1 MALFFVWAYHLK
13 PLNLL
18 KITHQLNMKKIVIAG
33 GGIAGLATAR
43 ILQNQGYYIKIIE
56 KQPEWQI
63 SGTGLYLPSNGVVAL
78 DKIGLAA
85 TAREKGF
92 IIDYRNIKNAKA
104 EAILDLDLEKIWGR
118 EKPCLGIKRK
128 VLHDI
133 LIDGLNTIDISFN
146 TTIKSLKTNPNSV
159 VIELSNGSK
168 EEYDLVIGADGL
180 YSKTR
185 NLVLGDIPLRKV
197 TAQVC
202 RFIIKKPTDIN
213 SWTLFINAVG
223 QFLIIP
229 IDENSAYCYVN
240 RKTKGFKTFDK
251 KQYMEPFKKFA
262 SPVPEILNEWN
273 PDNAYWNDLEE
284 LPKLPVMGSG
294 RVVLIGD
301 AAHGMPPFMAQG
313 GALALEDAIV
323 LSGLLKNEDWST
335 MAATFSKNRN
345 NRIDWTRARNQ
356 KREKLS
362 KLPYWIAKL
371 GLKKVGEKNWTEDYG
386 PLAKTPNW

>member
-1 MALFFVWAYHLK
+1 MNFW
-13 PLNLL
+13 
-18 KITHQLNMKKIVIAG
+18 

-43 ILQNQGYYIKIIE
+43 MLQNQGYEVKLIE
-56 KQPEWQI
+56 KQPKWQI

-78 DKIGLAA
+78 DKIGLG
-85 TAREKGF
+85 TIAREQGF

-104 EAILDLDLEKIWGR
+104 EAILDLDLEKIWDR

-128 VLHDI
+128 TLHDI
-133 LIDGLNTIDISFN
+133 LIDGINNIDITFN
-146 TTIKSLKTNPNSV
+146 TTIESLKTNPQSV
-159 VIELSNGSK
+159 EIEFSSGSK

-197 TAQVC
+197 TTQVC
-202 RFIIKKPTDIN
+202 RFMIKKPKDIN
-213 SWTLFINAVG
+213 SWTLFISSVG

-229 IDENSAYCYVN
+229 TDKDSAYCYVN
-240 RKTKGFKTFDK
+240 RKTKGFKTYDR

-262 SPVPEILNEWN
+262 SPVPEILNNWD
-273 PDNAYWNDLEE
+273 PDDAYWNDLEE
-284 LPKLPVMGSG
+284 LAQLPIMGSD

-313 GALALEDAIV
+313 GALALEDAVV
-323 LSGLLKNEDWST
+323 LSGLLKNEDWSN
-335 MAATFSKNRN
+335 MASTFSKNRI

-371 GLKKVGEKNWTEDYG
+371 GLKKVGEKNWTEDYR
-386 PLAKTPNW
+386 PLTEIPNW

>member
-18 KITHQLNMKKIVIAG
+18 KITHQLNMKKIVISG

-43 ILQNQGYYIKIIE
+43 VLQNQGYYIKIIE

-104 EAILDLDLEKIWGR
+104 KAILDLDLEKIWGR

-146 TTIKSLKTNPNSV
+146 TTIKNLKANPNSV
-159 VIELSNGSK
+159 AIELSNGSK

-202 RFIIKKPTDIN
+202 RFIIKKPKDIN
-213 SWTLFINAVG
+213 SWTLFINSVG

-229 IDENSAYCYVN
+229 VDENSAYCYVN

-262 SPVPEILNEWN
+262 SPVPEILNDWN
-273 PDNAYWNDLEE
+273 PDHAYWNDLEE

-323 LSGLLKNEDWST
+323 LSGLLKNNDWST
-335 MAATFSKNRN
+335 MASTFSKNRS
-345 NRIDWTRARNQ
+345 NRIDWTRTRNQ

-371 GLKKVGEKNWTEDYG
+371 GLKKVGEKNWTEDYR
-386 PLAKTPNW
+386 PLAETPNW

>member
-18 KITHQLNMKKIVIAG
+18 KITHQLNMKKIVIVG

-43 ILQNQGYYIKIIE
+43 VLQNQGYYIKIIE

-104 EAILDLDLEKIWGR
+104 EAILDLDLEKIWER

-128 VLHDI
+128 ALHDI

-146 TTIKSLKTNPNSV
+146 TTIKNLKANPNSV
-159 VIELSNGSK
+159 AIELSNGSK

-197 TAQVC
+197 TTQVC
-202 RFIIKKPTDIN
+202 RFIIKKPKDIN
-213 SWTLFINAVG
+213 SWTLFISSVG

-229 IDENSAYCYVN
+229 VDKNSAYCYVN
-240 RKTKGFKTFDK
+240 RKTKGFKTYDK
-251 KQYMEPFKKFA
+251 RQYMEPFKKFA

-273 PDNAYWNDLEE
+273 PDDAYWNDLEE

-323 LSGLLKNEDWST
+323 LSGLLKNNDWNT
-335 MAATFSKNRN
+335 MASTFSKNRS

-371 GLKKVGEKNWTEDYG
+371 GLKKVGEKNWTEDYK
-386 PLAKTPNW
+386 PLAKIPNW